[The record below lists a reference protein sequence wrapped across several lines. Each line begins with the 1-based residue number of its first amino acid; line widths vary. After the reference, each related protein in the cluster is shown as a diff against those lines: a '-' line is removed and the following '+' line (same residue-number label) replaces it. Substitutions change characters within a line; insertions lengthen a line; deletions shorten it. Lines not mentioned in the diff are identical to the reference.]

1 VAWKQGRADDDRET
15 KTLGVGGRMTHLTI
29 AVEENLLEEAQE
41 RARQQGTS
49 VEELLRRYLESFVDA
64 EQQERQREAI
74 DALLDLSSKTHS
86 GSGGRKWTRD
96 ELYERKNL
104 S

>member
-1 VAWKQGRADDDRET
+1 
-15 KTLGVGGRMTHLTI
+15 MTHLTI

-49 VEELLRRYLESFVDA
+49 VEEILQRYLESYVD
-64 EQQERQREAI
+64 QQQMDRQQKAI
-74 DALLDLSSKTHS
+74 SSLLELASKAQS

-96 ELYERKNL
+96 ELHER
-104 S
+104 